1 MNRITCS
8 DCSEIA
14 LASDQPAELLEGLGL
29 VCTHCAAFGRVAV
42 HEDDEGG
49 IAMLELVV
57 EQVAESEAAQ

>member
-29 VCTHCAAFGRVAV
+29 SCTHCAAFGRVAV